1 MKKTFKSLFFLMF
14 ILVCVPCQSQ
24 TQVPNSTIVLDNINV
39 LNKFVSATM
48 NLFNAFKAA
57 DNTLNKDKSKA
68 MAVELYSD
76 VSNII
81 RAKEA
86 ILFKLR
92 KIETNLDLTSD
103 INDLTHNL
111 DNLKN
116 TLLKYDPLIKSVGMD
131 AEKLNSE
138 LKADLDAKSST
149 LNYLRYL
156 DTKDKLNK
164 QTAITY
170 FQSGVNILK
179 SSLPILEKF

>member
-14 ILVCVPCQSQ
+14 ILVCVQCQSQ

-92 KIETNLDLTSD
+92 KTETNLDLTS
-103 INDLTHNL
+103 
-111 DNLKN
+111 
-116 TLLKYDPLIKSVGMD
+116 
-131 AEKLNSE
+131 
-138 LKADLDAKSST
+138 
-149 LNYLRYL
+149 
-156 DTKDKLNK
+156 
-164 QTAITY
+164 
-170 FQSGVNILK
+170 
-179 SSLPILEKF
+179 